1 MTSGLPSNMGIEPS
15 AKGPTIIP
23 AINSPKTAGSLN
35 LLKISAN
42 IFAAKSRTAREI
54 RT

>member
-1 MTSGLPSNMGIEPS
+1 MTSGLPSNKGIEPS
-15 AKGPTIIP
+15 ANGPTIIP

-35 LLKISAN
+35 LLKISAK

-54 RT
+54 KT